1 MAAPKPERRHVVD
14 GLFTDTAD
22 GPRLVLSRCAA
33 CGTLAFP
40 PSASCRNPDCAGD
53 ETHEALVGPEGR
65 VWSYTIQH
73 YAPPPPFVAADP
85 FRPYAIAL
93 VEFPEGIRIAGM
105 VAGDPD
111 QVEIGTSARLV
122 LEPVGGRA
130 PEDGLTWKFRVTSAG
145 DRP

>member
-1 MAAPKPERRHVVD
+1 MAAPESDPHHVVD

-22 GPRLVLSRCAA
+22 GPRLLLSRCAA

-40 PSASCRNPDCAGD
+40 SSASCRNPDCAGNG
-53 ETHEALVGPEGR
+53 TQEAFVGPEGR

-85 FRPYAIAL
+85 FQPYAIAL

-105 VAGDPD
+105 VVGDPD
-111 QVEIGTSARLV
+111 EVEIGSRARLV
-122 LEPVGGRA
+122 LEPVGSGA
-130 PEDGLTWKFRVTSAG
+130 PGEALTWKFRVTSAQ
-145 DRP
+145 DAP